1 MPKKVPLKKRKKVM
15 SKEMTKKVVIEKEDT
30 KERRTM
36 EEMAIATNQEKE
48 KKSKLNQTLKTT
60 ASSPSLVE
68 QNFRWEIIYLV
79 DSKRLIFLHIALY
92 W

>member
-1 MPKKVPLKKRKKVM
+1 MPKKVLPLKKRKKVM

-68 QNFRWEIIYLV
+68 QNFR
-79 DSKRLIFLHIALY
+79 
-92 W
+92 

>member
-68 QNFRWEIIYLV
+68 QNFR
-79 DSKRLIFLHIALY
+79 
-92 W
+92 

>member
-1 MPKKVPLKKRKKVM
+1 MPKKVPQKKRKKVM

-68 QNFRWEIIYLV
+68 QNFR
-79 DSKRLIFLHIALY
+79 
-92 W
+92 

>member
-15 SKEMTKKVVIEKEDT
+15 SKEMIKKVVIEKEDT

-68 QNFRWEIIYLV
+68 QNFR
-79 DSKRLIFLHIALY
+79 
-92 W
+92 

>member
-1 MPKKVPLKKRKKVM
+1 MLPLKKRKKVM

-68 QNFRWEIIYLV
+68 QNFR
-79 DSKRLIFLHIALY
+79 
-92 W
+92 